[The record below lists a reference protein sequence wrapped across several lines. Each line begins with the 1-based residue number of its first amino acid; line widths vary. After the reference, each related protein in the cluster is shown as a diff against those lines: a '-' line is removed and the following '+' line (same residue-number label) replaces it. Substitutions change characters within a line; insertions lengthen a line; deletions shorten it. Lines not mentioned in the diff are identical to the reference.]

1 MPTHQEQACTQRA
14 PVPAKPA
21 WEKPWRA
28 HHTKAPCRSYFG
40 LRSKTRGSGQRGGER
55 ERIVRNVRGTSDP
68 TMRNLTSRV
77 KHLDYVI
84 ITWSL
89 PNPAATKTTATPWC
103 QHLPPTNAMR
113 SATTS
118 RFGHRSQGF
127 HGIHTVC
134 PRSEQPLQSHETLS
148 QCLVR

>member
-1 MPTHQEQACTQRA
+1 M
-14 PVPAKPA
+14 
-21 WEKPWRA
+21 
-28 HHTKAPCRSYFG
+28 
-40 LRSKTRGSGQRGGER
+40 
-55 ERIVRNVRGTSDP
+55 SDP

-77 KHLDYVI
+77 KHLNYII

-103 QHLPPTNAMR
+103 WRLPPTNAMR

-118 RFGHRSQGF
+118 RFGHHSQGF
-127 HGIHTVC
+127 RGIHTVC

-148 QCLVR
+148 QCLVRWFVDPASGRSGFGLIPRKFKKIQKNPRIFWKKFWKFPGHFLWGYPGPHLACSGSGPPPLSC